1 MTTMFHVLVIDD
13 DTELCENLRKNL
25 LRLGCDVTV
34 AETAEGG
41 IDRLKSDKF
50 DAVFAALCVRDMGG
64 RSIARWVKSR
74 LYGTKFFIVT
84 SWKGDLEP
92 NLLKLDGIHDV
103 IHKPVNFGEIR
114 DKVLEHLG

>member
-1 MTTMFHVLVIDD
+1 MTNMFHVLVIDD
-13 DTELCENLRKNL
+13 DADLCESLRRNLI
-25 LRLGCDVTV
+25 RLGCEVSI
-34 AETAEGG
+34 AGTAECGLDQLRDG
-41 IDRLKSDKF
+41 KF

-64 RSIARWVKSR
+64 RSIARWVKNQ
-74 LYGTKFFIVT
+74 LNGTKFFIVT

-92 NLLKLDGIHDV
+92 SLLKLDGIHDV

>member
-1 MTTMFHVLVIDD
+1 MSAIFHVLVIDD
-13 DTELCENLRKNL
+13 DSDLRENLRKSL
-25 LRLGCDVTV
+25 LRLGCEVTI

-41 IDRLKSDKF
+41 LDRLRAEQF

-64 RSIARWVKSR
+64 RSVARWVKRQSSD
-74 LYGTKFFIVT
+74 TKFFIVT

-92 NLLKLDGIHDV
+92 RLLQVDGIDDV
-103 IHKPVNFGEIR
+103 IHKPINFTEIR